1 MGEVRFG
8 QQYADIPLI
17 EWSLSQ
23 LKKRNPHLII
33 ASDFVQGDFRGIQ
46 VERFRSLTRTGFL
59 NRIEVQHRAA
69 NLLLKE
75 LEKVAKQKVIYQLS
89 DDDWQVAMSRAII
102 ALAQFRSLRHTG
114 LSGFWPEEIK
124 RLSGADYYRYMKL
137 QWETIQPY
145 MYRIGRSLFNAEE
158 VSRIIGDKHSELLLI
173 IFIKLFEQFEHP
185 IPEKYKKVVDI
196 EALHQNKAGSK
207 RAITPDPIILEL
219 PNQNGKTI
227 QIVHN
232 IAFSDVTQYVD
243 SLAIPESIER
253 HLLARGEKRPYLL
266 ADFHQERFFGT
277 KLASKVGEKT
287 NDTYIFN
294 FPGCQNTVLGASNRI
309 QTFHS
314 KVLTDKAH
322 RQNTFRK
329 EPVTP
334 GIPYFELFKDGRIR
348 FQVLT
353 NSIREVIEA
362 NASKPEITNLV
373 AYLSDIQFGSIT
385 MRPEWVIK
393 FLDYSLWT
401 RKSDYLILNGDII
414 QGFCYPRFPS
424 ENRPKRLV
432 SVNSQKSFARE
443 ILTPFFPAPDLE
455 IIDMMMGNHEWN
467 IWGSDITGQNNLEFL
482 YFILAERYAMLKQA
496 GRLPKDVDVRIW
508 SRIRLKDTPYPGGS
522 ALNHPYAAR
531 VLKSGYK
538 LGVQHKWY
546 PRGGGR
552 TPVHT
557 QISWLYNICAAAKSL
572 HVLFGG
578 HKHTF
583 WVAEV
588 DGKLLLQFPGL
599 TNRLTNS
606 LSGSCRSQWAA
617 SWNFPTNA
625 ESPWSLSRWS
635 FWKTTNAS
643 LLSTRRLMRLANWTG
658 QNPALENTNSD
669 WTHLISIDWKKKPTA
684 TTLKFNQEQFFKTK
698 GGFLGGLLFSGSNLI
713 FSKK

>member
-1 MGEVRFG
+1 M
-8 QQYADIPLI
+8 
-17 EWSLSQ
+17 
-23 LKKRNPHLII
+23 
-33 ASDFVQGDFRGIQ
+33 
-46 VERFRSLTRTGFL
+46 
-59 NRIEVQHRAA
+59 
-69 NLLLKE
+69 
-75 LEKVAKQKVIYQLS
+75 
-89 DDDWQVAMSRAII
+89 
-102 ALAQFRSLRHTG
+102 
-114 LSGFWPEEIK
+114 
-124 RLSGADYYRYMKL
+124 
-137 QWETIQPY
+137 
-145 MYRIGRSLFNAEE
+145 
-158 VSRIIGDKHSELLLI
+158 
-173 IFIKLFEQFEHP
+173 
-185 IPEKYKKVVDI
+185 VDI